1 MAEEILSMKN
11 IIKSYYLGEEE
22 QVILKGIN
30 LNINRGEFV
39 SILGP
44 SGSGKSTMMNI
55 IGCLDKASSGQ
66 YILSGR
72 DIKDLDE
79 NELAEI
85 RSKEIGFIFQSFQLL
100 PRLTALQNVEL
111 PMIYSGVSPVKR
123 KEIAKK
129 MLERV
134 GLSERLNH
142 YPNQLSGGQQQKV
155 FIAREL
161 MKNPKILFLD
171 EPTVGI
177 DINGQKENQ
186 HCDSLL

>member
-66 YILSGR
+66 YVLSGR

-85 RSKEIGFIFQSFQLL
+85 RSKEIGFIFQSFQL
-100 PRLTALQNVEL
+100 
-111 PMIYSGVSPVKR
+111 
-123 KEIAKK
+123 
-129 MLERV
+129 
-134 GLSERLNH
+134 
-142 YPNQLSGGQQQKV
+142 
-155 FIAREL
+155 
-161 MKNPKILFLD
+161 D
-171 EPTVGI
+171 
-177 DINGQKENQ
+177 
-186 HCDSLL
+186 